1 MNNFKRNIFR
11 TVIESAPL
19 SPFAIESSVS
29 SQGMGV
35 LEIFNGEPS
44 EVINLSF
51 VMSGTGRIFD
61 SLSFT
66 EPVTVLV
73 LDTLHESRN
82 GFMTLDINGNG
93 ASNYEFNPITAD
105 KTCLVTITSRSSG
118 ITEGVGYSTNV
129 I

>member
-1 MNNFKRNIFR
+1 M
-11 TVIESAPL
+11 
-19 SPFAIESSVS
+19 S

-51 VMSGTGRIFD
+51 IMSGTGTFD

-93 ASNYEFNPITAD
+93 TSNYEFNPITAD

>member
-11 TVIESAPL
+11 TVIESITP
-19 SPFAIESSVS
+19 SPFSIKSSVL
-29 SQGMGV
+29 SQGIGV

-51 VMSGTGRIFD
+51 VMSGDGTFS
-61 SLSFT
+61 SLYFT

-73 LDTLHESRN
+73 LDTIRESRN

-93 ASNYEFNPITAD
+93 TSNYVFEPITAD
-105 KTCLVTITSRSSG
+105 KSCLVTITSRSSG
-118 ITEGVGYSTNV
+118 INEGVGYSTN
-129 I
+129 IT